1 MRTVELLRVP
11 AAADSDTATKQ
22 TVDLMCRFIRESS
35 IDPVVQDAA
44 NYIRQR
50 MAGGDS
56 PAQLAWGVFW
66 FAKHNCK
73 FVVDEAPLM
82 RFERIAPG
90 SGLGQQDMLISPA
103 VLLRMDPWER
113 KGDCDDFTMLCC
125 ALLKALG
132 VPFVIVT
139 IAADPSDPSRWSHVF
154 CMALCPNAI
163 PVDASHGSGPGW
175 MVPAEH
181 TFRWQCWDEQGSAVK
196 VQRPGSQLHG
206 WVRSGLGQ
214 DLLDDFITD
223 NPVDD
228 GSVQLT
234 GPGVTSSPTFQ
245 VTPVG
250 STTPLPNGSIGT
262 GFNWTSFLNNLT
274 GQAAGVAKVAEISS
288 ATNTAALN
296 ASGMLSSLL
305 PIIALVVVGGFA
317 ISALGSSRK

>member
-1 MRTVELLRVP
+1 
-11 AAADSDTATKQ
+11 
-22 TVDLMCRFIRESS
+22 MCRFIRESS

-44 NYIRQR
+44 NYIKQR

-181 TFRWQCWDEQGSAVK
+181 TFRWQCWDEDGNAVK

-206 WVRSGLGQ
+206 WVRTGNGLGQ
-214 DLLDDFITD
+214 GCVQTGTD
-223 NPVDD
+223 DD
-228 GSVQLT
+228 GDPLYDCSAAPLPDTSPFLVS
-234 GPGVTSSPTFQ
+234 GPTLPSTAIASSSPT
-245 VTPVG
+245 
-250 STTPLPNGSIGT
+250 SS

-274 GQAAGVAKVAEISS
+274 GQAASVAKVAEISS

-305 PIIALVVVGGFA
+305 PIIALVVVGGLA
-317 ISALGSSRK
+317 INALGSGKK